1 MHNPKN
7 LQYFLYFLLFLNF
20 LFVFFISPLRY
31 KTKKSYFKNNT
42 EQSIIFLQKQNPN
55 IPNNKTEKFPYYAI
69 SRIIKRMSTFNNTSC
84 KVSAQYILYTIAGID
99 EKEDL
104 NFLELTNNTDKDL
117 QNIKDKINK
126 NHIIQIEIK
135 PNHHFIIFK
144 KNDTH
149 LYLLQG
155 FQDIYY
161 LKDWMKNE
169 EVMKPHW
176 TIDEFFETFKELLNV
191 NTKIERM
198 MELLRILFFPD
209 YFSTDNEK
217 IQKFNNWFNYRLPVY
232 LINVNY
238 VEYRFI
244 NKGVTSQEFHD
255 DFLKAARNYSV

>member
-31 KTKKSYFKNNT
+31 KTKKSYFNNNK

-104 NFLELTNNTDKDL
+104 NFLELTNNTNKDL

-126 NHIIQIEIK
+126 NHII
-135 PNHHFIIFK
+135 
-144 KNDTH
+144 
-149 LYLLQG
+149 
-155 FQDIYY
+155 
-161 LKDWMKNE
+161 
-169 EVMKPHW
+169 
-176 TIDEFFETFKELLNV
+176 
-191 NTKIERM
+191 
-198 MELLRILFFPD
+198 
-209 YFSTDNEK
+209 
-217 IQKFNNWFNYRLPVY
+217 
-232 LINVNY
+232 
-238 VEYRFI
+238 
-244 NKGVTSQEFHD
+244 
-255 DFLKAARNYSV
+255 